1 MAKRHKKDD
10 QEETY
15 SVPIKTEE
23 EAEGE
28 ETEIRDVQA
37 LLAEIDV
44 LQAQLEEQRQ
54 RAEDEHNQHLRVM
67 ADFAN
72 YRRRREEEFL
82 RHMEFA
88 NQELILRL
96 LPVIDNF
103 ERAAEAAKESSNFDS
118 LVEGVN
124 LTIKQIKDILEV
136 EGVQPI
142 EAVGEQFDPMKHE
155 AVMRVVSDEY
165 PENTVVEEVE
175 KGYLLKDRVIRPAR
189 VAVSATE

>member
-1 MAKRHKKDD
+1 MARRHREDD
-10 QEETY
+10 QEEVY

-23 EAEGE
+23 DAEGE
-28 ETEIRDVQA
+28 ETEARDVQS
-37 LLAEIDV
+37 LLAEISV
-44 LQAQLEEQRQ
+44 LQAELEEQRQ
-54 RAEDEHNQHLRVM
+54 KAEDEHNQHLRVM

-96 LPVIDNF
+96 LPVVDNF

-124 LTIKQIKDILEV
+124 LTVKQIKDILDS
-136 EGVQPI
+136 EGVKPI
-142 EAVGEQFDPMKHE
+142 ESVGEQFDPMKHE

-165 PENTVVEEVE
+165 PENTIVEEVE
-175 KGYLLKDRVIRPAR
+175 RGYLLKDRVIRPSR